1 MMSNTKPDVAEN
13 LKRLGC
19 LIAILC
25 FAAVVAGFFAP
36 LHSPRHRAEELL
48 QKGAAAFE
56 AKDYEIAVKY
66 FTSAAKQG
74 NAEAQFMLGYCYKA
88 GIGVEANGAEAEKWF
103 HKAAEQG
110 DQSAAKLLEVPKL
123 LKAIED
129 NDENTI
135 REIQE
140 TWLKDAARK
149 ATEENDR
156 MSQLGLAVSQENK
169 GNMSEAI
176 KWYRKAAENGDHLA
190 QYRLGNF
197 YDKGEGGVQQDKAEA
212 VKWFRMGAEQ
222 NVINCQYVLGL
233 HYENGD
239 GVDKDM
245 DEAVKWYRKAA
256 ENGQRDAIDALK
268 RLGAE

>member
-1 MMSNTKPDVAEN
+1 MSNTKM
-13 LKRLGC
+13 KRNV
-19 LIAILC
+19 ILAN
-25 FAAVVAGFFAP
+25 FILAVVAVVLAVASFTGC
-36 LHSPRHRAEELL
+36 SKSGENTEDLL
-48 QKGAAAFE
+48 QKGNAAFE
-56 AKDYEIAVKY
+56 AKDYETAVKC
-66 FTSAAKQG
+66 FSLAAEQG
-74 NAEAQFMLGYCYKA
+74 DAEAQFMLGYCCKA
-88 GIGVEANGAEAEKWF
+88 GIGVEANEAEAEKWF

-135 REIQE
+135 REITE
-140 TWLKDAARK
+140 SWMKDVRRK

-156 MSQLGLAVSQENK
+156 MAQLGLAVSQENK
-169 GNMSEAI
+169 GNMSAAI

-222 NVINCQYVLGL
+222 NVIDCQYVLGL
-233 HYENGD
+233 HYENGE

-256 ENGQRDAIDALK
+256 DNGQRDAIDALK
-268 RLGAE
+268 RLGVK

>member
-1 MMSNTKPDVAEN
+1 MSSIKTRRN
-13 LKRLGC
+13 
-19 LIAILC
+19 
-25 FAAVVAGFFAP
+25 FSFSVVAFFLTIA
-36 LHSPRHRAEELL
+36 LFTGCGKSGENTEDLL
-48 QKGAAAFE
+48 QKGNAAFE
-56 AKDYEIAVKY
+56 AKDYETAVKC
-66 FTSAAKQG
+66 FSSAAEQG
-74 NAEAQFMLGYCYKA
+74 NTEAQFMMGYCYKI
-88 GIGVEANGAEAEKWF
+88 GIGVEANGAESEKWF

-110 DQSAAKLLEVPKL
+110 NQSAEKLLAMPKL

-140 TWLKDAARK
+140 TWLKDVGRK
-149 ATEENDR
+149 AMEEDDR

-222 NVINCQYVLGL
+222 NVIVCQYMLGL

-268 RLGAE
+268 RLDDMPSGSY

>member
-1 MMSNTKPDVAEN
+1 MFVS
-13 LKRLGC
+13 L
-19 LIAILC
+19 
-25 FAAVVAGFFAP
+25 AAVCLSVAFFAGCGEK
-36 LHSPRHRAEELL
+36 EEKSEVLL
-48 QKGAAAFE
+48 QKGITAYE
-56 AKDYEIAVKY
+56 SEDYTTAVDY
-66 FTSAAKQG
+66 FTKAAEQG

-110 DQSAAKLLEVPKL
+110 DQSAAKLLKVPKL

-135 REIQE
+135 REITE
-140 TWLKDAARK
+140 FWLKDAARK

-233 HYENGD
+233 HYENGE
-239 GVDKDM
+239 GVNKDM
-245 DEAVKWYRKAA
+245 DEAVKWYREAA
-256 ENGQRDAIDALK
+256 KNGQRDAIDALK

>member
-1 MMSNTKPDVAEN
+1 MSNTKMSRN
-13 LKRLGC
+13 
-19 LIAILC
+19 I
-25 FAAVVAGFFAP
+25 FFAVVAVILAVAAFTGCGK
-36 LHSPRHRAEELL
+36 SGENTEDLL
-48 QKGAAAFE
+48 QEGNAAFE
-56 AKDYEIAVKY
+56 AKDYETAVK
-66 FTSAAKQG
+66 FFSLAAEQG

-110 DQSAAKLLEVPKL
+110 DQSAEKLLKVPKL

-135 REIQE
+135 REITE
-140 TWLKDAARK
+140 FWLKDAARK

-245 DEAVKWYRKAA
+245 DEAVKWYREAA
-256 ENGQRDAIDALK
+256 KNGQRDAIDALK

>member
-1 MMSNTKPDVAEN
+1 M
-13 LKRLGC
+13 KRNNVL
-19 LIAILC
+19 ANFILAA
-25 FAAVVAGFFAP
+25 AAVVLAVALFTGCGKESADD
-36 LHSPRHRAEELL
+36 LL
-48 QKGAAAFE
+48 DKGNAAFE
-56 AKDYEIAVKY
+56 AKDYETAVK
-66 FTSAAKQG
+66 FFSSAAEQG

-110 DQSAAKLLEVPKL
+110 DQSVAKLLEVPKQ

-135 REIQE
+135 REITE
-140 TWLKDAARK
+140 FWLKDAARK
-149 ATEENDR
+149 ATEENDQ

-190 QYRLGNF
+190 QYRLGHF

-222 NVINCQYVLGL
+222 NQIVCQYVLGL
-233 HYENGD
+233 HYENGE

-245 DEAVKWYRKAA
+245 DEAVKWYREAA
-256 ENGQRDAIDALK
+256 KNGQRNAIDALK